1 MARKSTKKSEEKKAK
16 EKKVKEKQ
24 VEEETKETKVAKE
37 KSTKKST
44 KKNNKVQLTFRP
56 IFSAATNFT
65 AYLQEKVTRVNN
77 GNEII
82 VDIPMIEGL
91 PGILTVKAGEVI
103 TVTEE
108 QLKQL
113 VDLGFVESED
123 QVADRKAIEKGLAPQ
138 HPERLSYDIMATN
151 HDFNI
156 KPRELE
162 KIYTDKLIV
171 VD

>member
-1 MARKSTKKSEEKKAK
+1 MARKSTKKSEEKEA
-16 EKKVKEKQ
+16 
-24 VEEETKETKVAKE
+24 ETKSKT
-37 KSTKKST
+37 TKKT
-44 KKNNKVQLTFRP
+44 TAKKTAAKKTDKNVKLTFRP
-56 IFSAATNFT
+56 VFSAATNFT
-65 AYLQEKVTRVNN
+65 AYLQKKVQRVNN

-82 VDIPMIEGL
+82 VDEPIIEGL
-91 PGILTVKAGEVI
+91 PGILTVKAGEII
-103 TVTEE
+103 TVTSE

-113 VDLGFVESED
+113 TDLGFVESDE

-151 HDFNI
+151 RDFNI

>member
-1 MARKSTKKSEEKKAK
+1 MARKSTKKSEEKTE
-16 EKKVKEKQ
+16 EKKA
-24 VEEETKETKVAKE
+24 TKTKTAK
-37 KSTKKST
+37 KSSTKKS
-44 KKNNKVQLTFRP
+44 KNIQLTFRP
-56 IFSAATNFT
+56 VFSAATNFT
-65 AYLQEKVTRVNN
+65 AYLQQKVTRVNN
-77 GNEII
+77 GNEMI

-113 VDLGFVESED
+113 TDLGFVESED

-151 HDFNI
+151 RDFNI

>member
-1 MARKSTKKSEEKKAK
+1 M
-16 EKKVKEKQ
+16 
-24 VEEETKETKVAKE
+24 
-37 KSTKKST
+37 
-44 KKNNKVQLTFRP
+44 TFRP
-56 IFSAATNFT
+56 VFSAATNFT
-65 AYLQEKVTRVNN
+65 AYLQQKVTRVNN
-77 GNEII
+77 GNEMI

-113 VDLGFVESED
+113 TDLGFVESED
-123 QVADRKAIEKGLAPQ
+123 QVADRRAIEKGLAPQ

-151 HDFNI
+151 RDFNI

>member
-1 MARKSTKKSEEKKAK
+1 MARKNTKKSEEKTE
-16 EKKVKEKQ
+16 EKKA
-24 VEEETKETKVAKE
+24 TKTKTA
-37 KSTKKST
+37 KKS
-44 KKNNKVQLTFRP
+44 KNIQLTFRP
-56 IFSAATNFT
+56 VFSAATNFT
-65 AYLQEKVTRVNN
+65 AYLQQKVTRVNN
-77 GNEII
+77 GNEMI

-113 VDLGFVESED
+113 TDLGFVESED
-123 QVADRKAIEKGLAPQ
+123 QVADRRAIEKGLAPQ

-151 HDFNI
+151 RDFNI